1 MSCAIVLRYMSMQ
14 QSGSSSVTYND
25 HELQHIFFTHDIDAT
40 GGGRETSRAE
50 VKEDP
55 TVGGLD
61 RGEVAEI
68 VFMRVHESFGQRT
81 DGGDLNGEVSTLIL
95 DHGIKVNDVS
105 TVGAAVEDTGGN
117 AFEIAANQTDDLGL
131 LYESNQVIGG
141 GFEDDTNGNGGSAGH
156 QPATIYDID
165 FAKTF
170 GGGPI
175 LDRFDEITVQSD
187 IKAQNHVGK
196 ARSELRVALYYN
208 VMETD
213 EVDVFGRGMR

>member
-1 MSCAIVLRYMSMQ
+1 MSMQ
-14 QSGSSSVTYND
+14 QSGSSTVTYND
-25 HELQHIFFTHDIDAT
+25 HELQQFFFKHELDST
-40 GGGRETSRAE
+40 GGGRETSKAI

-68 VFMRVHESFGQRT
+68 VFMRVHESFHQRT
-81 DGGDLNGEVSTLIL
+81 DAGDINGEVSTLIS
-95 DHGIKVNDVS
+95 DFQVKVNDVS
-105 TVGAAVEDTGGN
+105 NVGANGEDVDGN
-117 AFEIAANQTDDLGL
+117 AFEVQASQTDDLGL
-131 LYESNQVIGG
+131 LYASNQVIGG

-165 FAKTF
+165 FTDHF

-175 LDRFDEITVQSD
+175 LDRFDEITLQSD
-187 IKAQNHVGK
+187 IKGQNHVG
-196 ARSELRVALYYN
+196 RMTSEVRVFLYYN
-208 VMETD
+208 VLETD